1 MEPMVRIVTEEP
13 PLSNQVCL
21 NCKARYIA
29 FHYTVRPGEADRLGR
44 KRKCSKTKPSCDL
57 CRKLLLKCVYGS
69 PPAAQSDTPS
79 TDNMGQ
85 ANGTFT
91 LAPVQRSASHLPQ
104 AQTIVQE
111 SSSIST
117 WPASANF
124 LATFMKQYQENGSP
138 TSLEIHTSTMKEVLR
153 IIVDNGT
160 TIPTLF
166 SEYFRTIGVWLPT
179 IVSERALYGR
189 LQSEPSSE
197 VALLLLSIFLAVQAP
212 DRNNANNNFPQTT
225 IYFAAKSLLSALIG
239 AGARSLDVVQA
250 GVMILLYEAGQ
261 GMLVQAR
268 ISAVLCSRMGMRLL
282 SKRGHQQA
290 GIVDDIDEEKLW
302 LCIMMLDRYF
312 ILCLQAEAFS
322 GFPRNIGLTILQV
335 RESRTSYR

>member
-1 MEPMVRIVTEEP
+1 MEPMVRVVTEGS

-21 NCKARYIA
+21 NCKARYVA
-29 FHYTVRPGEADRLGR
+29 LRYTARPGEADHLGR

-69 PPAAQSDTPS
+69 PPPAESDGRS
-79 TDNMGQ
+79 RNIVGQ
-85 ANGTFT
+85 VNGIFT
-91 LAPVQRSASHLPQ
+91 LAAAQPSASHLPQ
-104 AQTIVQE
+104 AQAIVQD
-111 SSSIST
+111 SNSIST

-138 TSLEIHTSTMKEVLR
+138 TSLEIHASTMEEVLR

-179 IVSERALYGR
+179 IVSERALYKR

-212 DRNNANNNFPQTT
+212 DRNNASNDFPQTT
-225 IYFAAKSLLSALIG
+225 IYFAAKSLLSALVG
-239 AGARSLDVVQA
+239 AGALTLDVVQA
-250 GVMILLYEAGQ
+250 SVMILLYEAGQ

-268 ISAVLCSRMGMRLL
+268 ISAALCSQIGIRLL
-282 SKRGHQQA
+282 SKRGCQQA
-290 GIVDDIDEEKLW
+290 GTADDIDEDKLW
-302 LCIMMLDRYF
+302 LCIIMLDRYSISF
-312 ILCLQAEAFS
+312 HQVETLFWVAHV
-322 GFPRNIGLTILQV
+322 LQV
-335 RESRTSYR
+335 